1 MRPRRFA
8 GASAGAFTATLL
20 AASYSAEE
28 YSKICRLPLGE
39 LLMGKIGNVLLS
51 DFFKIIFDCIVHY
64 YLM

>member
-20 AASYSAEE
+20 AAGYSAEE

-39 LLMGKIGNVLLS
+39 ILMGNVLLS
-51 DFFKIIFDCIVHY
+51 DLLIIIFDLCIII
-64 YLM
+64 